1 MAQAAPSTPLI
12 SLEGVVLDT
21 ETTGLDASAARLV
34 QIAALR
40 IKGET
45 ISFGN
50 GFDSLVDPGSA
61 IPEASTRIHGIADA
75 DVRGAPSAAGIL
87 LRIADFIGDGVVIGH
102 SIAFDMAILA
112 REAERAGID
121 WTVPETLD
129 IRPLAKAVA
138 PTLAGYGLDHLCQW
152 LDIEIRGRHTAMG
165 DAEAT
170 ARVYA
175 ALVPRLRE
183 AGIRTLAEA
192 RTACRRIDGRD
203 SVAAGRPEEIAATE
217 PRRLDEAAVERIDS
231 YPYRHRVEEV
241 MSAPPVRLPGGSVLR
256 DALDALIEKKV
267 SSVFVDGAGGDAD
280 DSAVGIVTERDALRW
295 LHARGAAALDTPLA
309 EIASSPVHAV
319 RSDSFVYRAIGRMD
333 RHGIR
338 HLAVTD
344 ERGEIV
350 GAVTTR
356 NLLRHRAATAMVL
369 GDEIGTG
376 EDEVAL
382 GAAWAKVPMMARR
395 LTAEGVDA
403 RQVAAVISSE
413 IRMLTRRAA
422 EIGARRMR
430 EAGLG
435 EAPAPYAVL
444 VLGSAGRGESLLSAD
459 QDNAIVY
466 ESGEAGGAEDRWFET
481 LGGHIADILDRVGV
495 PYCSGG
501 VMAKNRAWRQSAAD
515 WRKTVDHWVTRQRPE
530 DLLNVDIFFDGTPAL
545 DRDGLGDAIWRY
557 AYERGRAER
566 TFRRA
571 LSETLRSWQSP
582 LGMFGS
588 LRAGHDGRTDLKLGG
603 LLPIFTAARVLS
615 LRTGAIAR
623 ATPDRLRG
631 AAAAEIAS
639 ADQIEGLVEAH
650 RILLGTLL
658 AQQIEDVENGIPPGP
673 RVDTRRL
680 DKAER
685 GALVGALRRV
695 PEAIDIA
702 REGML

>member
-1 MAQAAPSTPLI
+1 MAQTAPSTPLI
-12 SLEGVVLDT
+12 ALEGVVLDT
-21 ETTGLDASAARLV
+21 ETTGLDASVARLV

-40 IKGET
+40 ITGEA
-45 ISFGN
+45 IAFGD

-61 IPEASTRIHGIADA
+61 IPPSSTAIHGITDDA
-75 DVRGAPSAAGIL
+75 VRGAPSAADIL
-87 LRIADFIGDGVVIGH
+87 PRIDRFIGGAVVIGH

-112 REAERAGID
+112 REFERAGLE
-121 WTVPETLD
+121 WHVPPTLD

-152 LDIEIRGRHTAMG
+152 LGIEIHGRHTAMG
-165 DAEAT
+165 DTDAT

-192 RTACRRIDGRD
+192 QTACRRIDGREA
-203 SVAAGRPEEIAATE
+203 VAAGRPEEIAAAE
-217 PRRLDEAAVERIDS
+217 PLRLEEEAGERIDS

-241 MSAPPVRLPGGSVLR
+241 MSAPPVRLPAGRRLR
-256 DALDALIEKKV
+256 DAVDTLIEKKV
-267 SSVFVDGAGGDAD
+267 SSVFVDGEAGAP
-280 DSAVGIVTERDALRW
+280 AGIVTERDALRW
-295 LHARGAAALDTPLA
+295 LHAKGAAALDTPLA

-319 RSDSFVYRAIGRMD
+319 RRDSFVYRAIGRMD
-333 RHGIR
+333 RLGIR
-338 HLAVTD
+338 HLAVAD
-344 ERGEIV
+344 EDGEIV

-376 EDEVAL
+376 ANEAEL

-395 LTAEGVDA
+395 LTAEGVDS
-403 RQVAAVISSE
+403 RQAAAVISAE

-430 EAGLG
+430 EAGQG
-435 EAPAPYAVL
+435 EAPVPYAVL

-466 ESGEAGGAEDRWFET
+466 ERGEAGGPEDRWFEA
-481 LGGHIADILDRVGV
+481 LGTHIADILDRVGV
-495 PYCSGG
+495 PYCQGG

-515 WRKTVDHWVTRQRPE
+515 WRRTVDHWITRQHPE
-530 DLLNVDIFFDGTPAL
+530 DLLNVDIFFDGAPAL
-545 DRDGLGDAIWRY
+545 DQGGLGDAIWRY
-557 AYERGRAER
+557 AYERGRGER

-571 LSETLRSWQSP
+571 LSDTLRSWQSP

-603 LLPIFTAARVLS
+603 LLPIFTAARILS
-615 LRTGAIAR
+615 LRSGEIAR
-623 ATPDRLRG
+623 GTPERLRG
-631 AAAAEIAS
+631 AALAGIAS
-639 ADQIEGLVEAH
+639 PSQIEGLVEAH

-658 AQQIEDVENGIPPGP
+658 AQQLDDVENGIPPGP

-685 GALVGALRRV
+685 SALVDALRRV
-695 PEAIDIA
+695 PGAIDLA
-702 REGML
+702 REGMI